1 MAELPTKRELR
12 GVFRG
17 SQKDYPTDAVVLR
30 LKMNAK
36 SARENL
42 ERKRRERIF
51 LSGGRRGQDGWSFII
66 VCSFG
71 VVQEILVGGKL

>member
-1 MAELPTKRELR
+1 MAELLTKRELR
-12 GVFRG
+12 RVFRG

-36 SARENL
+36 RARRNL
-42 ERKRRERIF
+42 ERKRREDF
-51 LSGGRRGQDGWSFII
+51 VSGGRRGQDGWSFII

-71 VVQEILVGGKL
+71 VASASARNLGGG